1 MIYFYKK
8 SNVEMFVLRCSFMC
22 MSLGLMTY
30 VGLVLG
36 VVAVTL
42 NVYGIEKVIDAFH
55 FFGSV
60 CHVGRCDIILQVIQ
74 TTATGNRNNPRFL
87 IK

>member
-1 MIYFYKK
+1 
-8 SNVEMFVLRCSFMC
+8 MC
-22 MSLGLMTY
+22 VVRLMTYVGVCVVRLMTY

-60 CHVGRCDIILQVIQ
+60 
-74 TTATGNRNNPRFL
+74 
-87 IK
+87 

>member
-1 MIYFYKK
+1 
-8 SNVEMFVLRCSFMC
+8 MFVLRCSFMC

-60 CHVGRCDIILQVIQ
+60 
-74 TTATGNRNNPRFL
+74 
-87 IK
+87 

>member
-1 MIYFYKK
+1 MLIKLKNRVFISVFGKEKK
-8 SNVEMFVLRCSFMC
+8 QRRNVCST
-22 MSLGLMTY
+22 LLLYVYVVRLMTY

-60 CHVGRCDIILQVIQ
+60 
-74 TTATGNRNNPRFL
+74 
-87 IK
+87 

>member
-1 MIYFYKK
+1 MSTNCTPANLTIFTIPPDRAIKK
-8 SNVEMFVLRCSFMC
+8 RGCVKVGAASFMLYVVRLV
-22 MSLGLMTY
+22 SY

-36 VVAVTL
+36 VVAVAL

-60 CHVGRCDIILQVIQ
+60 
-74 TTATGNRNNPRFL
+74 
-87 IK
+87 